1 MSLKF
6 LDRPEKGH
14 SFNVCSGV
22 FKNSRSLV
30 LIFKNTYFVELL
42 LLVTKDE
49 LFNLLLEYQ
58 NKFTTTL
65 ASIENDSGN
74 LRKDF
79 KKLSLI

>member
-1 MSLKF
+1 M
-6 LDRPEKGH
+6 
-14 SFNVCSGV
+14 
-22 FKNSRSLV
+22 

-79 KKLSLI
+79 KKLSQIQRQLEMLTQNWEKEWHP